1 VIERTGNSLPSRM
14 AVLKVVY
21 LLAIATSVFAL
32 PSAGF
37 SRPWRWHIVLGLA
50 TLQVLTLLVCRI
62 GPAAILR
69 TTTRLK
75 WFFAFLFL
83 CYGLL
88 PGEYGASDQELH
100 EWRLPIT
107 GWTVPLNV
115 SGITVAGLMCLQIW
129 TVVLASAVV
138 RLTSRGTDLADGL
151 ARLGLP
157 RLFVHALDHTF
168 GLLAGLSQP
177 GHGEGSRGAGG
188 GRGSLP
194 RSTDTDAGPGSP
206 GFFTT
211 VGKLLRGD
219 IGFLIQ
225 SVRDSLERARTQVLR
240 QADGRLDQRLAHD
253 VAVVSG
259 VALVMASLK
268 FLKFLP
274 GVPFAPGIK
283 GVLLLPLYVLASQ
296 RTRSRWGGT
305 AAGSIM
311 GVIGF
316 LQGDGRYGVLDVLQH
331 AAPGLVIDLARPV
344 VRRLPPSALVYCA
357 LGFVATIARTTTE
370 WVVVM
375 LLGARAEV
383 YLFSAV
389 RMVPMLIAGTL
400 SGFVTVFLLRAFPPD
415 EMPAAPNGLPGA
427 GEIHSAESPPSG
439 GGGSLSSGSVVTGR
453 VRADGTGPTNGEGA
467 SLSSGSR

>member
-1 VIERTGNSLPSRM
+1 M

-21 LLAIATSVFAL
+21 LLAVAASVFAL
-32 PSAGF
+32 PSAAF

-50 TLQVLTLLVCRI
+50 TLQVLILLVCRI

-69 TTTRLK
+69 ATTRLK

-83 CYGLL
+83 CYALL
-88 PGEYGASDQELH
+88 PGEYGAADQELRD
-100 EWRLPIT
+100 WRLPGT
-107 GWTVPLNV
+107 GWIVRLNI
-115 SGITVAGLMCLQIW
+115 SGIIEAGLMSLQIL

-151 ARLGLP
+151 ALLGLP
-157 RLFVHALDHTF
+157 NLFVHSLDHTF

-177 GHGEGSRGAGG
+177 GHGEDSPAAGRQ
-188 GRGSLP
+188 RGSPP
-194 RSTDTDAGPGSP
+194 RAIDTDAGASSR

-211 VGKLLRGD
+211 LGKLLRGD
-219 IGFLIQ
+219 IGFFVQ
-225 SVRDSLERARTQVLR
+225 SVQDGLKRSRTQVIR
-240 QADGRLDQRLAHD
+240 QADGRMDERLTHD

-268 FLKFLP
+268 LLKFLP

-283 GVLLLPLYVLASQ
+283 GVLLIPLYVLASQ

-331 AAPGLVIDLARPV
+331 VAPGLVIDLARPLL
-344 VRRLPPSALVYCA
+344 RRLPASALVYCA

-383 YLFSAV
+383 YLFPAI

-400 SGFVTVFLLRAFPPD
+400 SGFVTVFLLRALPSVEMRAEPTAGVD
-415 EMPAAPNGLPGA
+415 E
-427 GEIHSAESPPSG
+427 IRSAESPPKEKA
-439 GGGSLSSGSVVTGR
+439 
-453 VRADGTGPTNGEGA
+453 VR
-467 SLSSGSR
+467 

>member
-1 VIERTGNSLPSRM
+1 LVCNKYRPPSRT

-21 LLAIATSVFAL
+21 LLAVATSVFAL
-32 PSAGF
+32 PQAAF
-37 SRPWRWHIVLGLA
+37 SRPWRWHIVLGLVA
-50 TLQVLTLLVCRI
+50 LQVLTLLVYRI

-83 CYGLL
+83 CYALL
-88 PGEYGASDQELH
+88 PGDYGAADQEPH

-107 GWTVPLNV
+107 GWAVPLNV
-115 SGITVAGLMCLQIW
+115 SGITEAGLMCLQIW
-129 TVVLASAVV
+129 TVALASAVV

-151 ARLGLP
+151 ALLGLP
-157 RLFVHALDHTF
+157 RLFVHALDHTL
-168 GLLAGLSQP
+168 GLLAGLPRP
-177 GHGEGSRGAGG
+177 GHKEDGRGVGG

-194 RSTDTDAGPGSP
+194 RATAAGSGSR
-206 GFFTT
+206 GFFPTL
-211 VGKLLRGD
+211 GKLLRGD
-219 IGFLIQ
+219 IGFFIQ
-225 SVRDSLERARTQVLR
+225 SVRDSLERARTQVIR
-240 QADGRLDQRLAHD
+240 QADGRMDQRLAHD
-253 VAVVSG
+253 VAIVSG

-268 FLKFLP
+268 ILKFLP
-274 GVPFAPGIK
+274 GIPFAPGIK

-331 AAPGLVIDLARPV
+331 VAPGLVIDLARPV
-344 VRRLPPSALVYCA
+344 VRRLPPSALTYCA
-357 LGFVATIARTTTE
+357 LGFVATVARTTTE
-370 WVVVM
+370 WVVVL

-389 RMVPMLIAGTL
+389 RVLPMLIAGTL
-400 SGFVTVFLLRAFPPD
+400 SGFVTVFLLRAFPPA
-415 EMPAAPNGLPGA
+415 EMPTAPQGLPGA
-427 GEIHSAESPPSG
+427 GEIPSAESPPNG
-439 GGGSLSSGSVVTGR
+439 EGGSLNSGSVVADR
-453 VRADGTGPTNGEGA
+453 VGADGTGPPTEEA
-467 SLSSGSR
+467 VR